1 MVTNTLAYSFL
12 YHSSSSYCIDLYCT
26 GFKYSKA
33 LIIDPVVFSKQKSFK
48 ILTTT
53 VKTIKRFMSF
63 MEKLFTLVKYRVM
76 AVRVRDLTSRSTL
89 TSS

>member
-33 LIIDPVVFSKQKSFK
+33 LIIDPVVFSKQKSIK
-48 ILTTT
+48 ILNTT
-53 VKTIKRFMSF
+53 VKTKKGFYEFHGKAFYARKI
-63 MEKLFTLVKYRVM
+63 
-76 AVRVRDLTSRSTL
+76 
-89 TSS
+89 